1 MTHPSTQPEVS
12 GYFCYKKLPWNLVK
26 KASAIG
32 GTALWVN
39 IGLWTLFSATRKTE
53 IKIRRDFFD
62 DTGIAPS
69 SITRALKYLI
79 GAGLINEISR
89 QPGKTP
95 VVELVIVQKE
105 VYAKY

>member
-1 MTHPSTQPEVS
+1 MTHPTTQPEVS

-26 KASAIG
+26 KAASLG
-32 GTALWVN
+32 GPALLVY
-39 IGLWTLFSATRKTE
+39 IGLWTLYSATRKTE

-79 GAGLINEISR
+79 GAGLSR

-95 VVELVIVQKE
+95 GVQLVIDQKE

>member
-1 MTHPSTQPEVS
+1 MTHPTTQPEVS

-26 KASAIG
+26 KAAALG
-32 GTALWVN
+32 GPALCVY
-39 IGLWTLFSATRKTE
+39 IGLWTLYSATRKTQ
-53 IKIRRDFFD
+53 IKLRRDFFD

-79 GAGLINEISR
+79 GAGLINEVSR

-95 VVELVIVQKE
+95 VVELVIDQKE

>member
-1 MTHPSTQPEVS
+1 MTHPTTQPEVS

-26 KASAIG
+26 KAAALG
-32 GTALWVN
+32 GPALLVY
-39 IGLWTLFSATRKTE
+39 IGLWTLYSATRKTE

-62 DTGIAPS
+62 ETGIAPS

-95 VVELVIVQKE
+95 VVELVIDQKE